1 MDMMED
7 RYSHSVALEEV
18 LEFPLSGRI
27 CEVPN
32 VQPTSFI
39 STDGSSIGGGLSCGG
54 SAVGGLGGRDGGG
67 LGVGGSVF
75 NGSRHIDG

>member
-1 MDMMED
+1 MKTDED
-7 RYSHSVALEEV
+7 LHSVALEEL
-18 LEFPLSGRI
+18 LELPLSGRI

-54 SAVGGLGGRDGGG
+54 SAVGGLGGWDSGG
-67 LGVGGSVF
+67 LVVGGSVF
-75 NGSRHIDG
+75 DGSRHLDG